1 MNKDIET
8 RKELIAARIIVLI
21 LSLAVVTLLTLH
33 IILKK
38 EYWDI
43 LHFSYSLIISFIV
56 AILLHE
62 TGHLIFGLISH
73 YKFISFQFLC
83 FKSTKIGKKTKIS
96 VEKGIT
102 LGQCLMGVEPADRGK
117 VRYKLYMSGGV
128 IMNILL
134 FVLSVT
140 GLILI
145 YVFKGDLNAHLLAC
159 AFING
164 YLIPI
169 NYIPLNNQGIY
180 NDGLNLKLMNKYES
194 VRHLIINTLSLQ
206 YLVVNNVCINDIPED
221 LLNNDGLEVDKKI
234 VHTFVLDYYKTVK
247 LIVNN
252 DDNKFSLVNERNR
265 TKYDLPLV
273 YRLQNFEFLLIE
285 RLINDEEYMWIYSLK
300 ENQKYFENDSSFT
313 VRLCNILRRYKEDSI
328 DYQGFT
334 VRLRFLKDE
343 LYDDETEII
352 SQELGYA
359 LIKLAEDYSD
369 KREELKLNEN

>member
-43 LHFSYSLIISFIV
+43 LHFSYSLVISFIV

-62 TGHLIFGLISH
+62 TGHLIFGLMSH

-83 FKSTKIGKKTKIS
+83 FKSTKIGKKSKIS

-134 FVLSVT
+134 FVLSVA

-180 NDGLNLKLMNKYES
+180 NDGLNLKLMSKYES

-206 YLVVNNVCINDIPED
+206 YLVVNNVCINDIPEE
-221 LLNNDGLEVDKKI
+221 LLNNDGFEVDKKI

-252 DDNKFSLVNERNR
+252 DDNKFSLVNDRNR

-273 YRLQNFEFLLIE
+273 YRLQNFEFLLFE
-285 RLINDEEYMWIYSLK
+285 RLIQDEEYMWIYSLK
-300 ENQKYFENDSSFT
+300 ENQKYFENSDNFI
-313 VRLCNILRRYKEDSI
+313 VCLCNKIRAYREGNI
-328 DYQGFT
+328 DFNNFKYNLNLIMDDLYQN
-334 VRLRFLKDE
+334 KNE
-343 LYDDETEII
+343 KITE
-352 SQELGYA
+352 ELGEALVRMASDYA
-359 LIKLAEDYSD
+359 Y
-369 KREELKLNEN
+369 KREELKEHED